1 MKDFNYD
8 SYMRHNPLMKEA
20 DENQDA
26 SIELEFATAEKKPDF
41 QKDLKVYGIKVEP
54 SGDKKKKYS
63 GQKDDLHAFVTK
75 NWGMATAKSIDET
88 SGYGNY
94 TTDML
99 ENDSLN
105 LGPDQKMM
113 EDSVEKYPRIALEK
127 AALAAKDADIER
139 EEAVTIVNQAYG
151 KGMQA
156 YGEKSMSEAEDPV
169 EDYEIDFAME
179 FGKDLEA
186 LKDTTMFAK
195 MTAQK
200 NGDQNWTD
208 ALDRITSILDQLE
221 DYVNQKSRKLGV
233 IKNK

>member
-1 MKDFNYD
+1 
-8 SYMRHNPLMKEA
+8 MRHNPLMKE
-20 DENQDA
+20 
-26 SIELEFATAEKKPDF
+26 T
-41 QKDLKVYGIKVEP
+41 Y
-54 SGDKKKKYS
+54 
-63 GQKDDLHAFVTK
+63 
-75 NWGMATAKSIDET
+75 
-88 SGYGNY
+88 GYGN
-94 TTDML
+94 TVNPETMFEED
-99 ENDSLN
+99 N

-113 EDSVEKYPRIALEK
+113 EDSEGKYPLIALEK
-127 AALAAKDADIER
+127 AALAAKDANIER